1 MICNKCGNNCPENA
15 RFCRQCGTQLTAA
28 QVLQPQTQEVQPQ
41 MVQSPEAP
49 SVKPAKAKKGTG
61 RGIPRIVPLIF
72 MLFLILVIDIFMLG
86 FVKNDVVGE
95 AEKIR
100 YRFDDFSISMQ
111 PDMILDEANTYGNY
125 IQDLEIG
132 GKHFE
137 WAYKC
142 YGYRSEKANFFA
154 YSSHHYDDAHYTGLI
169 KDNPGELSH
178 YLGSKWLTYN
188 KEYKAEPYKVS
199 GDIVRYTVDYNGM
212 TCYVYAREI
221 VMDHRIVVCGF
232 YSRHDYED
240 LFTSWL
246 STIEVRQ

>member
-15 RFCRQCGTQLTAA
+15 RFCRQCGTPLTAA

-100 YRFDDFSISMQ
+100 YRFDDFLISMQ
-111 PDMILDEANTYGNY
+111 PDM
-125 IQDLEIG
+125 
-132 GKHFE
+132 
-137 WAYKC
+137 
-142 YGYRSEKANFFA
+142 S
-154 YSSHHYDDAHYTGLI
+154 
-169 KDNPGELSH
+169 
-178 YLGSKWLTYN
+178 
-188 KEYKAEPYKVS
+188 
-199 GDIVRYTVDYNGM
+199 
-212 TCYVYAREI
+212 
-221 VMDHRIVVCGF
+221 
-232 YSRHDYED
+232 
-240 LFTSWL
+240 
-246 STIEVRQ
+246 